1 MRLTT
6 KGRYAVTAMMDLALH
21 GEGTAA
27 VDGSIDRSV
36 VVDSLEGI
44 NKTHDA
50 PRSRKIS
57 LADIARNQ
65 DISLSYLEQ
74 LFAKLRRE
82 GLVHGVRGPGGGYTL
97 ARDPDDISIAQ
108 IVTAVDEKVDVTRC
122 GGRENCQ
129 EGERCLSHE
138 LWTDLSQQ
146 IYEYM
151 DGISL
156 GEIVR
161 RPNVCQVAARQ
172 DSRSHSV
179 APPSVENTH

>member
-21 GEGTAA
+21 GEQIEGGTGTVGA
-27 VDGSIDRSV
+27 DGV
-36 VVDSLEGI
+36 
-44 NKTHDA
+44 T
-50 PRSRKIS
+50 RKIS

-122 GGRENCQ
+122 GGHENCQ

-138 LWTDLSQQ
+138 LWTELSQQ

-156 GEIVR
+156 GEVVR
-161 RPNVCQVAARQ
+161 RPKVCQVAARQ
-172 DSRSHSV
+172 DARSHSV
-179 APPSVENTH
+179 APPTMIESTH

>member
-21 GEGTAA
+21 GEESADR
-27 VDGSIDRSV
+27 DGV
-36 VVDSLEGI
+36 VVDGLEGI
-44 NKTHDA
+44 DETHVA
-50 PRSRKIS
+50 SRSRKIS